1 MKYLSIMDEYVIVKF
16 FSKIAKK
23 DPEGWSKVF
32 DNEELKTR
40 EQLEEFAELFD
51 NYKQFLNLDE
61 SNLFRVYELIVYNLD
76 NITEDNVTKENVTIP
91 QSRNF
96 NVHYE
101 QGYTEWGTEYGKNQY
116 SAANPDLAILYAQY
130 DEDDG
135 NFYYNFDFENRD
147 VADGEG
153 RDFQITNAVEVSESI
168 KKSIKNALK
177 ERYSIFIKKHI

>member
-1 MKYLSIMDEYVIVKF
+1 MDEYVIVKF

-32 DNEELKTR
+32 DNTELKTP

-91 QSRNF
+91 QTKEF
-96 NVHYE
+96 DVHYS
-101 QGYTEWGTEYGKNQY
+101 QNYTEWGYEQGKERY
-116 SAANPDLAILYAQY
+116 SASNPELAILSARF
-130 DEDDG
+130 DEYNG
-135 NFYYNFDFENRD
+135 NFYYDFYDRESTDYESENFR
-147 VADGEG
+147 VT
-153 RDFQITNAVEVSESI
+153 RAVEVRESI

>member
-32 DNEELKTR
+32 DNKELKTP

-91 QSRNF
+91 QTKEF
-96 NVHYE
+96 DVHYSQDYSEYGYE
-101 QGYTEWGTEYGKNQY
+101 QGKERY
-116 SAANPDLAILYAQY
+116 SASNPELAILSARF
-130 DEDDG
+130 DEYNG
-135 NFYYNFDFENRD
+135 NFDYDFYDRESTDYESENFR
-147 VADGEG
+147 VT
-153 RDFQITNAVEVSESI
+153 RAVEVRESI